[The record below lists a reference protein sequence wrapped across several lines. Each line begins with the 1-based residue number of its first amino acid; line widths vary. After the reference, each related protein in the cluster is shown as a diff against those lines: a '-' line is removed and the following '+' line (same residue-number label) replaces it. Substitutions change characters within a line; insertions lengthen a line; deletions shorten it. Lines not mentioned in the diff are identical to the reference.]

1 MLAVCPERVDTRGDR
16 RTGFVDTNFLI
27 FSNYHFCFFEKS
39 EWISRKSAPI
49 VCSFKEKVYFCSEK
63 RRSQSMWEKANTID
77 KLRSTREYLRDHY
90 GVSSMLLFG
99 SLAKNE
105 QQEGSDVD
113 VCVEMRPNLFTQ
125 AGVKSYLQQLLGC
138 DVDVVRMRSGMNA
151 LFKSQ
156 ILKYGIRIY

>member
-1 MLAVCPERVDTRGDR
+1 ML
-16 RTGFVDTNFLI
+16 
-27 FSNYHFCFFEKS
+27 
-39 EWISRKSAPI
+39 
-49 VCSFKEKVYFCSEK
+49 
-63 RRSQSMWEKANTID
+63 EKANTIE
-77 KLRSTREYLRDHY
+77 KLRSTREYLRERY

-105 QQEGSDVD
+105 QREGSDVD
-113 VCVEMRPNLFTQ
+113 VCVEMSPNLFKQ